1 MARVGDH
8 SNLVQVNRR
17 RADAIGAPRKRA
29 WKPGGKPTLANGKRV
44 DLGKVRSEKL
54 VTGKGLSALARDK
67 LGHKQ
72 VLQQLL
78 EAHRQ
83 FKKDAAESLVSSLT
97 EMSHR
102 QLAQVYRNLKDNSS
116 ILSAISQ
123 THGDTSDLFV
133 FAEGILN
140 LVTNTVRQRDMS
152 ADDIKPKPFDVHVP
166 ENNAITKTLAALA

>member
-1 MARVGDH
+1 
-8 SNLVQVNRR
+8 
-17 RADAIGAPRKRA
+17 
-29 WKPGGKPTLANGKRV
+29 
-44 DLGKVRSEKL
+44 
-54 VTGKGLSALARDK
+54 
-67 LGHKQ
+67 Q

-166 ENNAITKTLAALA
+166 ENNAIIKTLAALASVQKIKIVGGGKPEPRELIKIFQDHPSVFSSKELWSSDKFQDN